1 LSPKRRRQSDNESPT
16 IQRCWASKVAAVKNW
31 TQGHCELDGMRL
43 RYFRSGG
50 AFPPLVLV
58 HGFTDNALY
67 YSRVAAVLAQTWDV
81 IAYDCRGHGES
92 SRAGGHFENA
102 DRVRD
107 LLGVVDQLGLV
118 RPGLMGHSMGAATVA
133 NAVAHRP
140 GLARAIVLEDPAW
153 WEAPAAATPDEA
165 AELEKARL
173 ARNGA
178 WRDSIAAVQAGT
190 WEEGLV
196 WRRSD
201 APLWTDDDIALSLV
215 SRYEVELDLF
225 TYFPMARSPWREVV
239 KTLDCPTLLVI
250 GERERGGIISVD
262 DATEAAVSNRLV
274 QWIQVAGAGHAIRYD
289 QFDAFSAAVVNFL
302 EGVSAG

>member
-1 LSPKRRRQSDNESPT
+1 
-16 IQRCWASKVAAVKNW
+16 VKNW
-31 TQGHCELDGMRL
+31 TQGHCDVDGVAL

-50 AFPPLVLV
+50 ELPPLVLV
-58 HGFTDNALY
+58 HGFTDNAMY
-67 YSRVAAVLAQTWDV
+67 YSRVAEELAESWDV

-107 LLGVVDQLGLV
+107 LLAVVDHLGLD
-118 RPGLMGHSMGAATVA
+118 RPALMGHSMGAATVA
-133 NAVAHRP
+133 NAVVERP

-153 WEAPAAATPDEA
+153 WETPLGTTPDEG

-201 APLWTDDDIALSLV
+201 APLWTDDDVALSLA

-225 TYFPMARSPWREVV
+225 TYFPMARSPWRDAV
-239 KTLDCPTLLVI
+239 KALDCATLLVI
-250 GERERGGIISVD
+250 GERERGGIISVE
-262 DATEAAVSNRLV
+262 DAMEAAASNPLV
-274 QWIQVAGAGHAIRYD
+274 QWVKVDGAGHAIRYD
-289 QFDAFSAAVVNFL
+289 QFDAFLAAVVDFL
-302 EGVSAG
+302 DG